1 MAITTPQDKMIT
13 VLKHMGIVAQR
24 ILTWSEEI
32 MEVGVGAEDH
42 VLNVG
47 KMVTG
52 VLIVLEQI
60 TETVMVTIRAGTTEV
75 GTIIVTIAS
84 MIAAEIPGTLKM
96 GLNNHILMGAE
107 TVKKQV
113 PAINVASLGTGVQVV
128 QRQVEDIS
136 GN

>member
-52 VLIVLEQI
+52 VPIVLEHI
-60 TETVMVTIRAGTTEV
+60 TEMAMVTIRAGTTEL
-75 GTIIVTIAS
+75 GTTIVTIAS
-84 MIAAEIPGTLKM
+84 MIAVEIPGTLKM
-96 GLNNHILMGAE
+96 GQNNHILMGAE

-113 PAINVASLGTGVQVV
+113 PVINVVSLGTGVQVV

>member
-1 MAITTPQDKMIT
+1 
-13 VLKHMGIVAQR
+13 
-24 ILTWSEEI
+24 